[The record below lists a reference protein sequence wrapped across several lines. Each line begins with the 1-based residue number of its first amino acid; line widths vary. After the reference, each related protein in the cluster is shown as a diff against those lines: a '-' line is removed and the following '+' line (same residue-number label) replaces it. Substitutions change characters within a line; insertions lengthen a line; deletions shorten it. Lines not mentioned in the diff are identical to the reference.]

1 MFSKWFFINLLVQ
14 TPEEHQQQLEDL
26 EVFKLKEL
34 VRIETERREFHRR
47 ELDRE
52 VRMNRY
58 RTYYNNLNQHRYV
71 TPDQQVLTHNWIPE
85 AREYGATGQY
95 QLAQAIQP
103 GQIYG
108 QNITYQ
114 QAQDYRQQMYNGG
127 VGTTANAGQAMTAT
141 PYQYAQWL
149 FPGDYPDEPP
159 KKVKS
164 KKGHLPDWL

>member
-1 MFSKWFFINLLVQ
+1 MFSKWFFKNLLVQ

-58 RTYYNNLNQHRYV
+58 RTYWEQNNNLN
-71 TPDQQVLTHNWIPE
+71 QQVLTHNWIPE

-127 VGTTANAGQAMTAT
+127 VGTTANASQAMTAT
-141 PYQYAQWL
+141 PYQYAQWAFL
-149 FPGDYPDEPP
+149 DPDEPP